1 VHKCVCVCVGVR
13 GDKVSSPLSCKLSL
27 MCTGLLLLC
36 CTLSPQLLH
45 LSHKS
50 PASSLIRLQELC
62 LARKDKKVRQAVD
75 CGGKEGRGRG
85 EGGEG
90 RGRKG
95 KEGGGRG
102 RKGEEGG
109 GRGRKGEE
117 GGRGRKG

>member
-1 VHKCVCVCVGVR
+1 MCVGVR

-36 CTLSPQLLH
+36 CTLGPQLLH
-45 LSHKS
+45 LSYKS

-75 CGGKEGRGRG
+75 CAGEEE

-90 RGRKG
+90 
-95 KEGGGRG
+95 GGGRG
-102 RKGEEGG
+102 RKG
-109 GRGRKGEE
+109 
-117 GGRGRKG
+117 